1 LPLIVTPPT
10 TFVDGAG
17 ATFAQTFTVSESGY
31 SGTFTETDTC
41 GTGGGAIASLSPA
54 SGSGPSLIITA
65 TGINAG
71 MCVATYQDSFGQ
83 TAPATIVVTI
93 TNIGINGRQ
102 RKR

>member
-1 LPLIVTPPT
+1 
-10 TFVDGAG
+10 
-17 ATFAQTFTVSESGY
+17 
-31 SGTFTETDTC
+31 
-41 GTGGGAIASLSPA
+41 
-54 SGSGPSLIITA
+54 
-65 TGINAG
+65 